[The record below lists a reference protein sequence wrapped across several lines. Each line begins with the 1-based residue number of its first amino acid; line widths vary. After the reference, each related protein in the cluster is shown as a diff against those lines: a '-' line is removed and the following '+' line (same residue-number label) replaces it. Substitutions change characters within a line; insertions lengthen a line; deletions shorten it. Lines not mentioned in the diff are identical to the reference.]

1 MVSIPNGLESFSFD
15 AEVRGFVLFEQ
26 VVGDAVEKGEVLGC
40 VACAF
45 AVEVFAKGDI
55 EHLVQLV
62 LDAPVLTNGAVQTR
76 RIRFETGD
84 AVARFGLGF
93 ARGLVIALRRDRH
106 QQYLFQQMFA
116 IPLHPRTA

>member
-1 MVSIPNGLESFSFD
+1 MDSTFAGC
-15 AEVRGFVLFEQ
+15 VLFEQ
-26 VVGDAVEKGEVLGC
+26 VEGDAVENGEVLCC

-45 AVEVFAKGDI
+45 AVEVFAKGNI

-76 RIRFETGD
+76 RIGLETGD
-84 AVARFGLGF
+84 LGARFRFGF

-106 QQYLFQQMFA
+106 QQFLFQQMFA